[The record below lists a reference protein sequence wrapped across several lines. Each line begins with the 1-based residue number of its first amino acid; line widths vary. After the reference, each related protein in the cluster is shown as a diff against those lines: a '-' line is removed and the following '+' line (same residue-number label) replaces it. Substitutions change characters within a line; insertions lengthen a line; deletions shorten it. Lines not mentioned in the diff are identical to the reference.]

1 MADQYPCPCCGHR
14 TLASG
19 GWYDLCPVC
28 FWEDDPNQLERPL
41 STDGANGKSLVDSQ
55 QAYLQ
60 IAAMD
65 KIFSSKVRAAR
76 QDEPLDDGWRPIDP
90 QLDLTANDTQ
100 LAGTR
105 TEYSSLYW
113 WKRHH

>member
-1 MADQYPCPCCGHR
+1 
-14 TLASG
+14 
-19 GWYDLCPVC
+19 
-28 FWEDDPNQLERPL
+28 
-41 STDGANGKSLVDSQ
+41 LVDSQ